1 VETDH
6 GDDCALGFERV
17 VFFSDAVFAIAI
29 TLLVLPLTAEID
41 LSGGGSL
48 GSQVADLWPSVLTF
62 VVSFPVVGQFWIAHH
77 RTFGQLRRVDP
88 TVIWLN
94 LILLLTVAFMPFPAA
109 LLRARDTSKDA
120 LAVVLFVVL
129 FAASMTV
136 TSLVL
141 TGTWLY
147 AVRPGLTAPERPPG
161 DLRRTT
167 LRTVAT
173 TVVFAFSIG
182 AGFLGPA
189 VTCWL
194 GILPAARLP
203 VVRRRSEPAAAH

>member
-6 GDDCALGFERV
+6 GDDSALGFERV

-41 LSGGGSL
+41 LSEGGSL

-62 VVSFPVVGQFWIAHH
+62 VVSFLVVGQFWIAHH

-109 LLRARDTSKDA
+109 LLRARDTSEDA
-120 LAVVLFVVL
+120 LAVVL

-147 AVRPGLTAPERPPG
+147 AVRRGLTAPERLPG

-167 LRTVAT
+167 LRAVAT
-173 TVVFAFSIG
+173 TVVFALSIG
-182 AGFLGPA
+182 AGFLGLGPA
-189 VTCWL
+189 VACWL
-194 GILPAARLP
+194 GILPAARLL
-203 VVRRRSEPAAAH
+203 VVRRRSEPAVAD